1 MHIRVSCKPKATF
14 KQSFKTT
21 FLHMQ
26 TSVSLSTGE
35 SIELCSSTDLR
46 SLLLVDGPGNRKV
59 CREVS

>member
-21 FLHMQ
+21 SLHMQ
-26 TSVSLSTGE
+26 TSVSLSTRE
-35 SIELCSSTDLR
+35 SIELCSTDLR
-46 SLLLVDGPGNRKV
+46 SLLLADGPGNRKV